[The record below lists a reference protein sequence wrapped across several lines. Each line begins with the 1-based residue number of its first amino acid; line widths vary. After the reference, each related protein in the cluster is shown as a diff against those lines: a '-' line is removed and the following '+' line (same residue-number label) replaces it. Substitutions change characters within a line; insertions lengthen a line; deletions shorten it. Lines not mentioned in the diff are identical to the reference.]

1 MTIQDTLIIFLWT
14 GTEARPF
21 ILREVEMI
29 SNVFTDEFYQSQVAK
44 FAPVAYAKNG
54 VEVTIVPEAFFRCD
68 GIFYKNLMRLS
79 DFPVFKVD
87 GHLWMSITPMEA
99 ESHVIPIYLANDPDV
114 KTVAV
119 GGLGLGYY
127 LAMIM
132 GMEHL
137 ESIVVFER
145 EQRVVDYFTDCFGT
159 REGFSKIKFV
169 VGNIHST
176 MRGYD
181 FDLCYMDIYPGVGDP
196 QAIPDKIEFCTNNR
210 IKNYWFWTEERF
222 LLSVVQATRKK
233 VHKLTLNYEPVSMLI
248 RDFAN
253 SEMFNLCCVDGDQYD
268 EDELESYAH
277 SNKLHHKPRARA
289 HKPKIDMGVTP
300 DGIRL

>member
-1 MTIQDTLIIFLWT
+1 MS
-14 GTEARPF
+14 E
-21 ILREVEMI
+21 
-29 SNVFTDEFYQSQVAK
+29 VFTEEFYQNQVAK
-44 FAPVAYAKNG
+44 FAPVAYNKNG
-54 VEVTIVPEAFFRCD
+54 VEVKIVPDAFFRCD
-68 GIFYKNLMRLS
+68 GIFYKNLTRLK

-99 ESHVIPIYLANDPDV
+99 ESHVVPIHLANEAHV

-132 GMEHL
+132 GMDHL

-169 VGNIHST
+169 VGDIHST
-176 MRGYD
+176 MRDYS

-196 QAIPDKIEFCTNNR
+196 QAIRDKIVFCTHNK

-222 LLSVVQATRKK
+222 LFSAVQATRKK
-233 VHKLTLNYEPVSMLI
+233 VRTLTVNHEPVSMLI
-248 RDFAN
+248 LDFAN
-253 SEMFNLCCVDGDQYD
+253 SEMFNLCCVDGDNYD
-268 EDELESYAH
+268 EDELQEYTY
-277 SNKLHHKPRARA
+277 SNKLHHTPRLRAR
-289 HKPKIDMGVTP
+289 KPKIDMRIKHDMVMDNGTP
-300 DGIRL
+300 CQV